1 MANVNK
7 GKISSRVRDRLIM
20 LCGHGDC
27 KYASTL
33 AHGMCDYLG
42 MTGQLRGCPPTRD
55 CDKYVSVKGRGK

>member
-55 CDKYVSVKGRGK
+55 CDK